1 MRWAVR
7 DGIRLLRPG
16 VESGSV
22 CALRCHA
29 YLIRSERYLD
39 IEEVLLHQ
47 LATASRE
54 QVLDLIGRDFRRIEL
69 LSGEWRLLFQ
79 QPRVHEAYRPTIGTM
94 QRRVARMMA
103 APDQLAPL
111 VNTLWQH
118 EIRDRWR
125 AITFGLTNLTCA
137 LPLAS
142 GLVGAVFVEEPD
154 LWLSAEPTHEILAV
168 HPDVFQLIGPQIRKL
183 AEEGDWPVLA
193 RLVGDH
199 CDSSVEFTTD
209 RWLGLREQSAA
220 RAPAL
225 IRYMDGFLTPPELH
239 EHVVAAMRQ
248 MLDAHAQPSLDAWLR
263 VHADRARYAL
273 VFRDIRREHARAS
286 APLMVATG

>member
-1 MRWAVR
+1 M
-7 DGIRLLRPG
+7 
-16 VESGSV
+16 
-22 CALRCHA
+22 RCHA

-39 IEEVLLHQ
+39 IEEVLLQQ

-54 QVLDLIGRDFRRIEL
+54 QILDLIGREYRRIEL
-69 LSGEWRLLFQ
+69 LSGEWRLLFS
-79 QPRVHEAYRPTIGTM
+79 QPRVYEAYRPISGSP
-94 QRRVARMMA
+94 QRRIARMMA

-142 GLVGAVFVEEPD
+142 GLVGVVFVEEPD
-154 LWLSAEPTHEILAV
+154 LWLSAEGTHEIMAV
-168 HPDVFQLIGPQIRKL
+168 HPDVFALIGPQIRKL

-239 EHVVAAMRQ
+239 EHVIAAMRQ
-248 MLDAHAQPSLDAWLR
+248 MLDAQAQPSLDAWLR
-263 VHADRARYAL
+263 VHAERAKYAL
-273 VFRDIRREHARAS
+273 VFRDIRREHARAA
-286 APLMVATG
+286 APLMVAAG